1 MNAYQ
6 KAKVNRKEIEQ
17 FSNLK
22 LYTSTYVRSKKR
34 INFEMKNITK
44 MASTPTCDMY
54 HFVSIA
60 FYTESRVPL
69 VWLGKLSILHIKFNV
84 HSTFYDR
91 SHRK

>member
-6 KAKVNRKEIEQ
+6 TAKAKKEENEQ
-17 FSNLK
+17 FSNLE

-44 MASTPTCDMY
+44 MATTPTCDMY

-60 FYTESRVPL
+60 FYARFWVPL
-69 VWLGKLSILHIKFNV
+69 V
-84 HSTFYDR
+84 
-91 SHRK
+91 